1 MTPREESYTST
12 KTELLERICGSLGG
26 RVAEEITFGEITT
39 GAYQDLKTATRIAR
53 AMVAEYGMS
62 DLGPIQYEQQ
72 GGSVFL
78 GRDYLKDKNFSD
90 AVAHEIDNE
99 VRKIIFNCLEKT
111 RQVLNEHNDLLTTI
125 AEYLLKVETL
135 TKSDIDEI
143 HATGKLAWCDEKEAQ
158 KLAEQKAKEE
168 TSFGDN
174 NIEPAD
180 FQVTLDN
187 EENNENR

>member
-1 MTPREESYTST
+1 
-12 KTELLERICGSLGG
+12 
-26 RVAEEITFGEITT
+26 
-39 GAYQDLKTATRIAR
+39 
-53 AMVAEYGMS
+53 MVAEYGMS